1 MFMTT
6 TITISY
12 MIHVFHLKFK
22 ILVHQKNML
31 VQFSSLFSMYVAKIY
46 EEELCH
52 LLQRN
57 VRYMNSFSVAEI
69 SYSDL

>member
-12 MIHVFHLKFK
+12 MIHVFHVKFK

-46 EEELCH
+46 EELCH
-52 LLQRN
+52 LFQRN